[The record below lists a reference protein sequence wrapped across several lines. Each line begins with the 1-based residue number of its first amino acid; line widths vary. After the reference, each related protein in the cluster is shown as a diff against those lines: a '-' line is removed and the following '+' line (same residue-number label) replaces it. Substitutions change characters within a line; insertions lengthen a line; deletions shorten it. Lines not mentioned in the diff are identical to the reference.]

1 MVSAGRIIPRRIYD
15 TDLTINLTINRE
27 VHKAGARPYVYLVV
41 KPQKWGFE
49 RRNALK
55 DPNKERD
62 DLCKQI
68 ERAMDLLYRLKNS
81 IEADNI
87 NEAAKLVM
95 PLKTMGANLHN
106 DVKNYVDQSNIRGAH
121 NIR

>member
-1 MVSAGRIIPRRIYD
+1 M
-15 TDLTINLTINRE
+15 
-27 VHKAGARPYVYLVV
+27 
-41 KPQKWGFE
+41 
-49 RRNALK
+49 K

-95 PLKTMGANLHN
+95 PLKTMDANLHN
-106 DVKNYVDQSNIRGAH
+106 DVKNYVDQSNIRSAN